1 MQKSTK
7 IPPNQYLISN
17 TKYLIISIMPITS
30 RKKNTRIKSTPA
42 KSRTFGPEISESDLN
57 RLEFH
62 RQALALMPDSG
73 DKDPGVAVMVDD
85 TGPSLDFLNC
95 NCGKSRK
102 TTCAHIKQ
110 LAAVY
115 RFKQSML
122 GDNTLEQDFRESIW
136 HQIATAIA
144 DRSGD
149 TPQTVTSQS
158 VSEKG
163 QNVLKVYGSQE
174 NELLT
179 YISAGPDRKRF
190 EDRCIDARKND
201 NTPSRAGVL
210 SELMLWTLTKNER
223 EMSARG
229 FKTRRQALQ
238 EKFWYRLAYHAY
250 QELGPHNFTL
260 NTKIDVDQGT
270 FFLITQNNKGDLVFK
285 LAVPRPKVKALLLC
299 LKNFG
304 IQYQGLEI
312 HPIPAIT
319 VFKLSRHHSRKLAV
333 EITPCLQLT
342 LQNGEIRLWEEALIQ
357 KFRYGD
363 LIYLNEPGL
372 LAEHRKPRRI
382 PDGFGI
388 RESGKIII
396 NKEEIPAFLDTFG
409 ADFSKGAFLADDSVK
424 ALMIFRRPERINITP
439 RTLER
444 DWCWLSVAYGFGHS
458 SLSLSKILQA
468 KAEGRRYIET
478 PDGWLDAQ
486 SPEFESLDILLL
498 ETGKAAG
505 HDADK
510 DRIKISRL
518 ELLRLQAAA
527 AQELIIEGQK
537 SLVKRLDRLLNFK
550 PSAPFPQIKGLVS
563 KLRTYQ
569 QLGAEWISF
578 LYENGF
584 GGLLCDDMGLGKTHE
599 VMAFMLYL
607 RKHRKIK
614 KPFLVVCPTT
624 VLSHWSEKIRDHAPG
639 LKAVVYHGGLRDI
652 DSAFDTGDV
661 LLTSYGILRR
671 DIRVLR
677 KRTFG
682 LVVFDEIQHIKN
694 RLTQSYLA
702 AIRIRTRMKLG
713 LTGTPIENTLD
724 ELKALMDLVIPGY
737 LGRDEAFKTRYVNP
751 IEQNLKSPRRRE
763 LSRLI
768 SPFTLR
774 RLKTTVLSELP
785 PKIEDIRTCRL
796 SEDQVKLYRDAVS
809 NRGHELVQL
818 LRKPKGSV
826 PYMHIFALL
835 TLLKQICNHPATVK
849 TGRDNYD
856 QFQSGKWELFK
867 ELLAESLDSGQ
878 KVVVYSQ
885 YLNMIRIMEKHLA
898 LNEVDFAT
906 LTGASRNRGNIIDR
920 FNNDPTCRVFVG
932 SLKAGGIGIDLVA
945 ASVVIHYDRWWNA
958 AREDQATD
966 RVHRIGQK
974 RAVQVF
980 KLVTEGTLEEKISA
994 IIEKKKNLMNGV
1006 VKEDDPGLLKTFSRR
1021 QLIELLAVPDSQSA

>member
-1 MQKSTK
+1 M
-7 IPPNQYLISN
+7 
-17 TKYLIISIMPITS
+17 
-30 RKKNTRIKSTPA
+30 
-42 KSRTFGPEISESDLN
+42 FG
-57 RLEFH
+57 
-62 RQALALMPDSG
+62 DS
-73 DKDPGVAVMVDD
+73 
-85 TGPSLDFLNC
+85 
-95 NCGKSRK
+95 
-102 TTCAHIKQ
+102 
-110 LAAVY
+110 
-115 RFKQSML
+115 
-122 GDNTLEQDFRESIW
+122 TLEQDFRESIW

-144 DRSGD
+144 DGSAD
-149 TPQTVTSQS
+149 TPQTVRSQS
-158 VSEKG
+158 VFENSQK
-163 QNVLKVYGSQE
+163 VLKVYGLPDE
-174 NELLT
+174 ELLT
-179 YISAGPDRKRF
+179 YISAGSDRSRF
-190 EDRCIDARKND
+190 EDRCIVTRKNG
-201 NTPSRAGVL
+201 NIPSRAQIL
-210 SELMLWTLTKNER
+210 AELMLWTLTENER
-223 EMSARG
+223 KMSERG

-250 QELGPHNFTL
+250 RELGTHDFII
-260 NTKIDVDQGT
+260 NTDIDSGQGT
-270 FFLITQNNKGDLVFK
+270 FLLTTQNFIGEPVFQ
-285 LAVPRPKVKALLLC
+285 LAVPRPKVKALLEC

-304 IQYQGLEI
+304 PQYLGLEI
-312 HPIPAIT
+312 HPVPLIT
-319 VFKLSRHHSRKLAV
+319 VFKISRTRDREMAL
-333 EITPCLQLT
+333 EITPCIQLT
-342 LQNGEIRLWEEALIQ
+342 LQNGEIRLWDEALVQ

-363 LIYLNEPGL
+363 LIYLADPDI

-382 PDGFGI
+382 PEGFGSM
-388 RESGKIII
+388 ESGKIVIK
-396 NKEEIPAFLDTFG
+396 KEDIPAFLDAFG
-409 ADFSKGAFLADDSVK
+409 ADFTKGPFLPDASVK
-424 ALMIFRRPERINITP
+424 ALNIFKRPERINITP

-444 DWCWLSVAYGFGHS
+444 DWCWLSVAYGFGNS

-468 KAEGRRYIET
+468 RAEGRRYIET
-478 PDGWLDAQ
+478 PDGWMDAQ
-486 SPEFESLDILLL
+486 SPDFEGLDVLFDS
-498 ETGKAAG
+498 GKAVGDEAK
-505 HDADK
+505 K

-527 AQELIIEGQK
+527 AQELIIDGQK
-537 SLVKRLDRLLNFK
+537 SLVDRLDRLLNFK
-550 PSAPFPQIKGLVS
+550 PSAPFPEIKGLVS

-569 QLGAEWISF
+569 QLGSEWISF

-639 LKAVVYHGGLRDI
+639 LKAVIYHGGLRDI
-652 DSAFDTGDV
+652 DSAFKTGDV

-694 RLTQSYLA
+694 RLTQSYVA

-713 LTGTPIENTLD
+713 LTGTPIENTLAD
-724 ELKALMDLVIPGY
+724 LKTLMDLVIPGY
-737 LGRDEAFKTRYVNP
+737 LGRNEAFNTRYVNP

-774 RLKTTVLSELP
+774 RLKATVLSELP
-785 PKIEDIRTCRL
+785 PKIEDIRTCHL

-818 LRKPKGSV
+818 LRKRKESV
-826 PYMHIFALL
+826 PYIHIFALL
-835 TLLKQICNHPATVK
+835 TLLKQICNHPATVE
-849 TGRDNYD
+849 TNSENYD

-898 LNEVDFAT
+898 QNEVDFAT
-906 LTGASRNRGNIIDR
+906 LTGASRNRGKIIDR
-920 FNNDPTCRVFVG
+920 FNNDPACRVFVG

-974 RAVQVF
+974 RGVQVF

-994 IIEKKKNLMNGV
+994 IIERKKTLMNGV
-1006 VKEDDPGLLKTFSRR
+1006 VKEDDPGLLKTFSRK
-1021 QLIELLAVPDSQSA
+1021 QLIELLAVPG

>member
-1 MQKSTK
+1 
-7 IPPNQYLISN
+7 
-17 TKYLIISIMPITS
+17 MPRTS
-30 RKKNTRIKSTPA
+30 RKKSTRIKSSPLGKRA
-42 KSRTFGPEISESDLN
+42 FEPRVSGEDLN
-57 RLEFH
+57 RFEFH
-62 RQALALMPDSG
+62 RQALALMPDPG
-73 DKDPGVAVMVDD
+73 DKDPGVAVLVDD
-85 TGPSLDFLNC
+85 NGPALDVLNC
-95 NCGKSRK
+95 NCSKSRK
-102 TTCAHIKQ
+102 TTCAHIKK

-122 GDNTLEQDFRESIW
+122 GDNTLEQDFRESVW
-136 HQIATAIA
+136 HQMATAIA
-144 DRSGD
+144 DGSGD

-158 VSEKG
+158 VTAEG
-163 QNVLKVYGSQE
+163 HNVLKVCGSQE
-174 NELLT
+174 DELVS
-179 YISAGPDRKRF
+179 YMSAGSDRSRF
-190 EDRCIDARKND
+190 EDRCIDARKNH

-229 FKTRRQALQ
+229 FKTRRQALE

-250 QELGPHNFTL
+250 QELGPRSFTL

-270 FFLITQNNKGDLVFK
+270 FYLTAQNSKDNPVFT
-285 LAVPRPKVKALLLC
+285 LAVPRPKVKVLLTG
-299 LKNFG
+299 LKNFSP
-304 IQYQGLEI
+304 QYQGLEI
-312 HPIPAIT
+312 HPIPLIT
-319 VFKLSRHHSRKLAV
+319 VFKLSRHRSHKLAV
-333 EITPCLQLT
+333 EITPCIQLT
-342 LQNGEIRLWEEALIQ
+342 LQNGEVRLWEEARMQ

-363 LIYLNEPGL
+363 LIYLSEPDL
-372 LAEHRKPRRI
+372 IAEHHKPRRI
-382 PDGFGI
+382 PDGFGV
-388 RESGKIII
+388 RESGKIVI
-396 NKEEIPAFLDTFG
+396 NKEEIPAFLDAFG
-409 ADFSKGAFLADDSVK
+409 ADFSKGAFLPDDSVK
-424 ALMIFRRPERINITP
+424 ALMIFRRPDRINITP
-439 RTLER
+439 RTLDR
-444 DWCWLSVAYGFGHS
+444 DWCWLSVAYGFGNS

-478 PDGWLDAQ
+478 PEGWMDAQ
-486 SPEFESLDILLL
+486 SPEFESLDILL
-498 ETGKAAG
+498 ETGKAVG
-505 HDADK
+505 RDAKK

-527 AQELIIEGQK
+527 AQELIIDGHK
-537 SLVKRLDRLLNFK
+537 SLVNRLERLLNFK
-550 PSAPFPQIKGLVS
+550 PSAPFPKIKGLVS

-652 DSAFDTGDV
+652 DHALGTGDV

-694 RLTQSYLA
+694 RLTQSYVA

-724 ELKALMDLVIPGY
+724 ELKTLMDLVIPGY
-737 LGRDEAFKTRYVNP
+737 LGRDEAFKTRYINP

-774 RLKTTVLSELP
+774 RLKATVLSELP
-785 PKIEDIRTCRL
+785 PKIEDIRSCRL
-796 SEDQVKLYRDAVS
+796 SEDQVKLYRDAVAS
-809 NRGHELVQL
+809 RGHELVQL
-818 LRKPKGSV
+818 LKKRNVSV
-826 PYMHIFALL
+826 PYIHIFALL
-835 TLLKQICNHPATVK
+835 TLLKQICNHPATVE
-849 TGRDNYD
+849 TDCENYD

-878 KVVVYSQ
+878 KVVIYSQ

-898 LNEVDFAT
+898 LIEVDFAT
-906 LTGASRNRGNIIDR
+906 LTGASRNRGKIIDR

-974 RAVQVF
+974 RSVQVF

-994 IIEKKKNLMNGV
+994 IIERKKNLMDAV
-1006 VKEDDPGLLKTFSRR
+1006 VKEDDPGLLKTFSRQ
-1021 QLIELLAVPDSQSA
+1021 QLIELLAVPESQPG

>member
-1 MQKSTK
+1 MPRESRK
-7 IPPNQYLISN
+7 Y
-17 TKYLIISIMPITS
+17 TKYKTTLPK
-30 RKKNTRIKSTPA
+30 KKNV
-42 KSRTFGPEISESDLN
+42 GPKISEGDLN
-57 RLEFH
+57 RFEFH
-62 RQALALMPDSG
+62 RQALALMPDPA

-85 TGPSLDFLNC
+85 KGPALDVLNC
-95 NCGKSRK
+95 NCAKSRK
-102 TTCAHIKQ
+102 TTCTHIKK

-122 GDNTLEQDFRESIW
+122 GDNTLEQNFKESIW
-136 HQIATAIA
+136 HQIAAAVA
-144 DRSGD
+144 DGSGD
-149 TPQTVTSQS
+149 TPQTVTSRLA
-158 VSEKG
+158 SENG
-163 QNVLKVYGSQE
+163 QKVLKVYGALGD
-174 NELLT
+174 ELIT
-179 YISAGPDRKRF
+179 YISAGSDRSRF
-190 EDRCIDARKND
+190 EDRCIAARKD
-201 NTPSRAGVL
+201 DHTASRAGVL
-210 SELMLWTLTKNER
+210 AELMLWTLTKNER
-223 EMSARG
+223 ELSARG

-250 QELGPHNFTL
+250 QELGSHDFTI
-260 NTKIDVDQGT
+260 NTHIDADQGT
-270 FFLITQNNKGDLVFK
+270 FFLTAQNSEGKPVFQM
-285 LAVPRPKVKALLLC
+285 AAPRLKVKALLAC
-299 LKNFG
+299 LKNLG
-304 IQYQGLEI
+304 PRYQGLEI
-312 HPIPAIT
+312 HPIPLIT
-319 VFKLSRHHSRKLAV
+319 VFKISRIRNRTLALEV
-333 EITPCLQLT
+333 TPCIQLT
-342 LQNGEIRLWEEALIQ
+342 LQNGEIRLWEEALVQ

-363 LIYLNEPGL
+363 LIYLTEPGL
-372 LAEHRKPRRI
+372 LGEHRKPRRI
-382 PDGFGI
+382 PDGFGFQ
-388 RESGKIII
+388 ESGKIVIK
-396 NKEEIPAFLDTFG
+396 KEDIPDFLNAVGT
-409 ADFSKGAFLADDSVK
+409 DFSKGAFLPDDSVK
-424 ALMIFRRPERINITP
+424 ALVVFRRPERIDITP

-444 DWCWLSVAYGFGHS
+444 DWCWLSVAYGFGNS

-478 PDGWLDAQ
+478 PDGWMDAQ
-486 SPEFESLDILLL
+486 SPEFESLDILL
-498 ETGKAAG
+498 ESGKAVV
-505 HDADK
+505 HDAKK

-527 AQELIIEGQK
+527 AQELIIDGHK
-537 SLVKRLDRLLNFK
+537 SLVNRLDRLLNFK
-550 PSAPFPQIKGLVS
+550 PCTPFPQIKGMVS

-569 QLGAEWISF
+569 QRGSEWISF

-624 VLSHWSEKIRDHAPG
+624 VLSHWREKIRDHAPG
-639 LKAVVYHGGLRDI
+639 LKAVVYHGGVRDI
-652 DSAFDTGDV
+652 NRALDSGDV

-671 DIRVLR
+671 DIRALR
-677 KRTFG
+677 KRAFG

-694 RLTQSYLA
+694 RLTQSYIA
-702 AIRIRTRMKLG
+702 AIRIRARMKLG
-713 LTGTPIENTLD
+713 LTGTPIENTLN
-724 ELKALMDLVIPGY
+724 ELKTLMDLVIPGY

-774 RLKTTVLSELP
+774 RLKTTVLNELP

-796 SEDQVKLYRDAVS
+796 SEDQVKLYRDAVA
-809 NRGHELVQL
+809 NRGHELVRL
-818 LRKPKGSV
+818 LKKRNVTV
-826 PYMHIFALL
+826 PYIHIFALL
-835 TLLKQICNHPATVK
+835 TLLKQICNHPATVE
-849 TGRDNYD
+849 TNSENYD

-898 LNEVDFAT
+898 QNEVDFAT
-906 LTGASRNRGNIIDR
+906 LTGASRNRGKIIDR
-920 FNNDPTCRVFVG
+920 FNNDPACRVFVG

-958 AREDQATD
+958 ARENQATD

-974 RAVQVF
+974 RGVQVF

-1021 QLIELLAVPDSQSA
+1021 QLIELLAIPQ